1 MALMTTQ
8 MMKVIMIH
16 HKNIL
21 ITGIGGSACRSA
33 DRKLQMNNHEPVLA
47 EDDRN
52 YLSMTYYMKTLWNL
66 VPIGLILF
74 IMLFSAAVYYL
85 STAILPGLFNAF

>member
-1 MALMTTQ
+1 ME
-8 MMKVIMIH
+8 KVI
-16 HKNIL
+16 
-21 ITGIGGSACRSA
+21 A
-33 DRKLQMNNHEPVLA
+33 DRKLQMNNNEPALA

-74 IMLFSAAVYYL
+74 IMLFSAAVYYF
-85 STAILPGLFNAF
+85 STAILPGLFNSF